1 MSDAAA
7 LRAKANDMEKE
18 EQLRI
23 AMDAAPW
30 PVKML
35 PTRDDQVQPFVWP
48 YGAQKMIAERKLV
61 REILELGRE
70 LPVWGHS
77 LSFHDSFIE
86 TDSMRVEL
94 LDRLYILFNAHSKKT
109 AADHLFSNSFG
120 RFNERMTAMYRM
132 YESALNAVDDKLLQM
147 QAMYEELKPETRELI
162 KLCTSETQ
170 LQRSMFV
177 MRESPTPKK
186 RRLFKTPLVNGNE
199 DDVDSTSPADVKSS
213 TVLFLS
219 PRRDSAML
227 ADRFAVVDAHI
238 AHLECVLDDVGKVLL
253 ARRLPSPRA
262 SDARL
267 DFIR

>member
-7 LRAKANDMEKE
+7 LRAKANDMQKE
-18 EQLRI
+18 EQVRI

-61 REILELGRE
+61 REILELGKE
-70 LPVWGHS
+70 LPVWGHT

-94 LDRLYILFNAHSKKT
+94 LDRLYILFNAHSKKI

-186 RRLFKTPLVNGNE
+186 RRLFKTYFVIKNE
-199 DDVDSTSPADVKSS
+199 DDSDSTSP
-213 TVLFLS
+213 
-219 PRRDSAML
+219 RRDTAAL
-227 ADRFAVVDAHI
+227 ADRFAVVERHI
-238 AHLECVLDDVGKVLL
+238 SHLEGVLDDVAKVLI
-253 ARRLPSPRA
+253 ARTQPSPRA

-267 DFIR
+267 DFVGQL